1 MFVSLNEMSSSI
13 YTKFDFRSVRM
24 LVKKINLFL
33 KTLFVLG
40 LVVNGKVN
48 AQDKPTLIIE
58 DPTLTKPA
66 MYKILGVEVSGVDKN
81 NAYII
86 ATAGLDEGKEIRIP
100 GNQIPD
106 AIKTLNKTGLFSD
119 VKIYIKQR
127 IGTGVFLLIV
137 VKEQPRLASY
147 ELKKIK
153 SSERDDLKEI
163 MPLLVGFAVT
173 ESSKAQAVSTIN
185 RFFFNKGFR
194 DIKVEIETELVDSTR
209 NRAKLIFTID
219 KGFKPEVKRVT
230 FIGNKSYKKSKLLG
244 QLEDFKEDRWYHLF
258 SATVFKQEDFQ
269 KGKESL
275 LKFYQ
280 KNGFR
285 DVRIIRDSVYIYEF
299 KKGVKALA
307 VDIELFEGPK
317 FKVRNINWEGNT
329 VYTDEE
335 LTAALDFRKGD
346 LFDQGKFEE
355 NLYFNKNNSDV
366 SSKYQDIGYMFAQI
380 EPNIVAVAEDSL
392 DLNFS
397 IVEDE
402 KATIKEVGFSGN
414 TRTHDQVVRRNLRT
428 TPGATYSRQNIQRSI
443 RELSTL
449 SYFQPESIQPDL
461 DYDYEAKTVSINYK
475 MKELAGTDNFEFSGG
490 FGGAQ
495 IGAIISARLNFNNF
509 SIQSINEPE
518 AWSPLPSGDGQ
529 RFSLGIQ
536 VTGNGFQ
543 QYDIGFQEPWLF
555 GRPNSFGVNSSY
567 SLFKTTGSR
576 DELFS
581 ASVSYGQRLQWPDD
595 YFTHTSVVQ
604 YQAYDVFGSFVNQSG
619 KVYVLNLQQIIERNS
634 LDNFIS
640 PNSGSKIS
648 LAGTFAIPFAG
659 FSQFYKVKFK
669 YSHHL
674 PLVGKLVFTNGT
686 EFGHLGYFSSA
697 NQSPFEKFFIGGTP
711 LQQRQTFTRENIDL
725 KGYPGGFT
733 GSISPIDINGEPI
746 GGNYYVKYMAEI
758 RYPAVQNEQLQL
770 IPYLFAEGGNAFDK
784 FYNVTPFDVKRSAG
798 FGVRLF
804 LPILGLID
812 LSYGYRFDSIP
823 NTQVEAGNWEFLFN
837 IGPSF

>member
-1 MFVSLNEMSSSI
+1 MLKSLCEMSSI
-13 YTKFDFRSVRM
+13 YTNFNSGSVRM
-24 LVKKINLFL
+24 QVKKSCLILFI
-33 KTLFVLG
+33 TFAASLFTESRVF
-40 LVVNGKVN
+40 
-48 AQDKPTLIIE
+48 AQDLPKLVLE
-58 DPTLTKPA
+58 DPTLVTPQT
-66 MYKILGVEVSGVDKN
+66 YKILGVDISGVDKN

-100 GNQIPD
+100 GPQIPE

-119 VKIYIKQR
+119 VKIYIKQK

-153 SSERDDLKEI
+153 GSEKDDLKEL
-163 MPLLVGFAVT
+163 MPLLIGFAIT
-173 ESSKAQAVSTIN
+173 ESAKAQAVSTIK
-185 RFFFNKGFR
+185 RFYFGKGFR
-194 DIKVEIETELVDSTR
+194 ETQVDITTEITDTTK
-209 NRAKLIFTID
+209 NRAKLIFNIK
-219 KGFKPEVKRVT
+219 KGIKPEVRRVT
-230 FIGNKSYKKSKLLG
+230 FSGNKSFKKGKLLG
-244 QLEDFKEDRWYHLF
+244 EMGDFKEDRWYHIF
-258 SATVFKQEDFQ
+258 SATVFKEDDYK

-275 LKFYQ
+275 LAFYR

-285 DVRIIRDSVYIYEF
+285 DARILRDSVYLYDLR
-299 KKGVKALA
+299 KDKRALA
-307 VDIELFEGPK
+307 VDIDIYEGPK

-335 LTAALDFRKGD
+335 LSDALDFRKGD
-346 LFDQGKFEE
+346 LFNQQKFDE

-366 SSKYQDIGYMFAQI
+366 SSKYQDVGYLFAQI
-380 EPNIVAVAEDSL
+380 EPNIVVVSEDSL
-392 DLNFS
+392 DLNFT
-397 IVEDE
+397 IAEDE
-402 KATIKEVGFSGN
+402 IATIKEVGFTGN

-428 TPGATYSRQNIQRSI
+428 IPGTTYSRQNIQRSI

-461 DYDYEAKTVSINYK
+461 DYDYEAKTVSVNYK

-495 IGAIISARLNFNNF
+495 IGVIVSARLNFNNF
-509 SIQSINEPE
+509 SIQSINEKE

-555 GRPNSFGVNSSY
+555 GRPNSFGINASY
-567 SLFKTTGSR
+567 SLNKLYQSR
-576 DELFS
+576 SELFS
-581 ASVSYGQRLQWPDD
+581 TSISYGQRLQWPDD
-595 YFTHTSVVQ
+595 YFTHTTILQ
-604 YQAYDVFGSFVNQSG
+604 YQAYNVKNSYSIQEG

-648 LAGTFAIPFAG
+648 LSGTFAPPIG
-659 FSQFYKVKFK
+659 GLSQFYKVKFK
-669 YSHHL
+669 FQHHL
-674 PLVGKLVFTNGT
+674 PIIGKLVLTNGT
-686 EFGHLGYFSSA
+686 EFGHLGYFGSK
-697 NQSPFEKFFIGGTP
+697 NRSPFEKFLIGGTP
-711 LQQRQTFTRENIDL
+711 LQQRQSIESENIDL
-725 KGYPGGFT
+725 KGYPGGYA
-733 GSISPIDINGEPI
+733 GSISPIGANGEPI
-746 GGNYYVKYMAEI
+746 GGNYYVKYLAEM

-770 IPYLFAEGGNAFDK
+770 IPYLFAEGGNSFDK
-784 FYNVTPFDVKRSAG
+784 FYNVAPFDIKRSAG
-798 FGVRLF
+798 FGIRLF

-823 NTQVEAGNWEFLFN
+823 NTQISGGNWEFLFN